1 MKLVLKELTRYKLT
15 YILIFLLAFIC
26 LEGCSSND
34 EPELPKDEN
43 QTAQIDVLKVKSETM
58 KKEIEVVVIRP
69 YKAVKGEKCPVV
81 YLLHGHGGHA
91 KTWIQVRPDLPEIAN
106 QQEII
111 FVCPDG
117 GTSWY
122 WDSPVIEESRYET
135 FISKE
140 LVNYIDTHF
149 ATIANRSKRAISGL
163 SMGGHGA
170 MWNAIRH
177 QDVFGAV
184 GSTSGGL
191 DIRPFPN
198 KWDMKKYLGERDENP
213 DIWDNHTVINQ
224 LDQLEDGNL
233 AIIIDC
239 GTEDFFLDV
248 NKAVHEQLL
257 QQEVSHEFIL
267 SPGAHNGDYW
277 KNSIGYQI
285 NFFKKFFE
293 KE

>member
-1 MKLVLKELTRYKLT
+1 MIKRTFSALCV
-15 YILIFLLAFIC
+15 FLLAC
-26 LEGCSSND
+26 LGLQAAQVDTLMVRSESMN
-34 EPELPKDEN
+34 KDI
-43 QTAQIDVLKVKSETM
+43 Q
-58 KKEIEVVVIRP
+58 VVAIRP
-69 YKAVKGEKCPVV
+69 DKAVKGEKCPVI

-91 KTWIQVRPDLPEIAN
+91 KTWIQVRPDLPEIADRDG
-106 QQEII
+106 II

-117 GTSWY
+117 NRDSWY
-122 WDSPVIEESRYET
+122 WDSPVVPESRYET

-140 LVNYIDTHF
+140 LIEYTDKNLNAIPD
-149 ATIANRSKRAISGL
+149 RSKRAITGL

-177 QDVFGAV
+177 LDVFGAV

-198 KWDMKKYLGERDENP
+198 NWGMKKYIGERDENLEQ
-213 DIWDNHTVINQ
+213 WNNSTVINQ
-224 LDQLEDGNL
+224 LDRIKDGDL

-239 GTEDFFLDV
+239 GVDDFFFGV
-248 NKAVHEQLL
+248 NKAVHERLL
-257 QQEVSHEFIL
+257 HQKVGHDFIAR
-267 SPGAHNGDYW
+267 PGAHNGAYW

-285 NFFKKFFE
+285 KFFKKFFN